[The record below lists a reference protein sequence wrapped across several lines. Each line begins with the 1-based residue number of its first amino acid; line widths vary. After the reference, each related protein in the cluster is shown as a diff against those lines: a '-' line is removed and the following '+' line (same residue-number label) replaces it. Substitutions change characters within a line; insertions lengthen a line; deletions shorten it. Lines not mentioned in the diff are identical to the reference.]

1 MGTKIAFQASR
12 EKKDNL
18 INGAEIFNYQ
28 EYL

>member
-1 MGTKIAFQASR
+1 MGIKIAFQTNQ

-18 INGAEIFNYQ
+18 INDVEIFNYQ